1 MTSPT
6 SSPEHSEYQQLR
18 ELLLGKAAA
27 AKLDQLSQ
35 DEIAYIADLIS
46 EAITTRGN
54 QDDSLSHALAPIIDS
69 AFDRSIRNDPHKIS
83 DVFFPIIGP
92 AIRKSVSAALFD
104 MVQSLNKILEQS
116 LSLKNL
122 GWRFKAWRAG
132 QNYAEYVLLKTLEYR
147 VEQVFL
153 IHRET
158 GILIDSV
165 VAPEVVTQDPDLVS
179 SMLTAINDFVS
190 DSFDSD
196 SQSLEWLKFGD
207 LTLQIRVGP
216 KAIMAIAVRGSA
228 DKSVTD
234 MLDNT
239 LEKIHDSYYSMLTK
253 FDGDKERW
261 QFITPIIEA
270 CLVSKTY
277 EEETKKKKNPWLALS
292 VITVGLAYFSY
303 YLYQEHLI
311 QLQQN
316 KVLSL
321 LNEPNGY
328 FYISHKRED
337 EKLKLTL
344 IRDQSESSFT
354 SQLEKINLEGLIV
367 ELNEI
372 LLPLNKSNQILPY
385 IHSLTDSP
393 STLLLETKKG
403 ILFLSGKAT
412 EAQINLI
419 SNNAMLKQQFKRIDS
434 SSVEM
439 IETNS
444 QREIKQQ
451 KFKELYNKLNGS
463 SFLFKQSSDILNDNE
478 QIKLSE
484 RIKELKDL
492 YKNSKEMKQAIEQLI
507 LIGSS
512 DKSGTRVK
520 NEKLSLQ
527 RAKAL
532 KEIFVANGLPEN
544 DIIISNSGVL
554 ENSSLSNEK
563 QRQVIMMVYLK
574 DKLGNLKVN
583 HEN

>member
-1 MTSPT
+1 MTSPP
-6 SSPEHSEYQQLR
+6 SLPEHSDYQKLR
-18 ELLLGKAAA
+18 ELMLGKAAA

-54 QDDSLSHALAPIIDS
+54 KDDSLSHALAPIIDS

-104 MVQSLNKILEQS
+104 MVQSLNKLLEQS

-196 SQSLEWLKFGD
+196 NQSLEWLKFGE

-216 KAIMAIAVRGSA
+216 KAIMAIAVRGSG
-228 DKSVTD
+228 DKSVTEI
-234 MLDNT
+234 LDDT
-239 LEKIHDSYYSMLTK
+239 LEKIHDSYYSMLAE

-270 CLVSKTY
+270 CLVSKTHD
-277 EEETKKKKNPWLALS
+277 EETKKKKNPWLALS
-292 VITVGLAYFSY
+292 VITIGLAYFGY
-303 YLYQEHLI
+303 YLYQDHLI
-311 QLQQN
+311 QLQEDN
-316 KVLSL
+316 VIRLV
-321 LNEPNGY
+321 NEPNGY
-328 FYISHKRED
+328 FYISHERKD

-344 IRDQSESSFT
+344 IRDQSLTSFT
-354 SQLEKINLEGLIV
+354 GQLENIKLENLTV

-372 LLPLNKSNQILPY
+372 PLPLNKGDQMLPY
-385 IHSLTDSP
+385 IHSLTKSP
-393 STLLLETKKG
+393 STLTLEAKNG
-403 ILFLSGKAT
+403 VLILSGKAS
-412 EAQINLI
+412 ESQIDLI
-419 SNNAMLKQQFKRIDS
+419 SNNTMVKQEFKDIDS

-439 IETNS
+439 TETNS

-451 KFKELYNKLNGS
+451 KFQKLYNELNGT
-463 SFLFKQSSDILNDNE
+463 SFLFKQSLDILNDEE

-484 RIKELKDL
+484 IIKGLKDL
-492 YKNSKEMKQAIEQLI
+492 YKNAKELNQAIEQLI

-512 DKSGTRVK
+512 DKSGSRAN

-532 KEIFVANGLPEN
+532 KEIFLANGLPEN
-544 DIIISNSGVL
+544 DIIISNSGTI

-574 DKLGNLKVN
+574 DNLEAN